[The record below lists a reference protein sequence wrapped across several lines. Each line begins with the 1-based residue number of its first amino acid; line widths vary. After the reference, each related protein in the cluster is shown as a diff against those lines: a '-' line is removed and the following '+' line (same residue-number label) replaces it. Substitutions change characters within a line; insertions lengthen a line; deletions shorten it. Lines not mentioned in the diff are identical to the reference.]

1 MSNICI
7 YNPNEIQIQRGN
19 PANDCTIENSV
30 TIVQNMYNYNNLS
43 KNDLMHRFPYPGVL
57 PNGPATN
64 SWPCRNQKSCNYFES
79 SNPIIPEY
87 IRKIDLESLP
97 PN

>member
-1 MSNICI
+1 MSNICL
-7 YNPNEIQIQRGN
+7 YNPNEVKIQKGN
-19 PANDCTIENSV
+19 KINDCVIENNVS
-30 TIVQNMYNYNNLS
+30 IVQNLFNYNNLS
-43 KNDLMHRFPYPGVL
+43 KNDLMSRFPYPGVL

-64 SWPCRNQKSCNYFES
+64 SWPCRNQKDCNYFDTN
-79 SNPIIPEY
+79 NPIIPEY